1 MTSSIDLAGRI
12 ALVTGAAR
20 GLGLNIAGELARAGM
35 SIAGMDTRKDQLCD
49 ALADLQGRHGVATL
63 ALHADVSSE
72 ANVIDAVGRTVETFG
87 RIHAL
92 VNNAGVRMV
101 APVWET
107 DTETWDKMMAV
118 NLTGE
123 FLCTREVLRQSML
136 ERDEGRL
143 IFISS
148 IAGRRGT
155 RNSCAYS
162 AGKWGVLGLA
172 HSVAQ
177 DLKDTSIRVTTITP
191 GRIETPMA
199 HESEQWDPER
209 GWLDPDAVARAV
221 AFCLRQDPDTIIPE
235 FHLHHQAEL

>member
-1 MTSSIDLAGRI
+1 MMIDLSGRVG
-12 ALVTGAAR
+12 LVTGAAR
-20 GLGLNIAGELARAGM
+20 GLGLHIASALADAGM
-35 SIAGMDTRKDQLCD
+35 SIAGLDTRKDDLSA
-49 ALADLQGRHGVATL
+49 ALTDLRQRRGVATL
-63 ALHADVSSE
+63 ALEADVSSE
-72 ANVIDAVGRTVETFG
+72 PDVIGAVERTVETFG

-92 VNNAGVRMV
+92 VNNAGIRLV

-107 DTETWDKMMAV
+107 GTETWDKIMAV
-118 NLTGE
+118 NLRGE

-136 ERDEGRL
+136 EHGDGRL

-162 AGKWGVLGLA
+162 AAKWGILGLA
-172 HSVAQ
+172 HSTAQ

-191 GRIETPMA
+191 GRTETPMA
-199 HESEQWDPER
+199 HESEQWDPAR

-221 AFCLRQDPDTIIPE
+221 AYCLRQDPATVIPE
-235 FHLHHQAEL
+235 FHLHHEAEL

>member
-1 MTSSIDLAGRI
+1 MVDLNGRT

-20 GLGLNIAGELARAGM
+20 GLGLNIAAELARGGM
-35 SIAGMDTRKDQLCD
+35 NIAGMDTRKDQLGD
-49 ALADLQGRHGVATL
+49 ALADLQRRHGVDTL

-72 ANVIDAVGRTVETFG
+72 ADVIGAVGKTVATFG

-92 VNNAGVRMV
+92 VNNAGIRMV

-107 DTETWDKMMAV
+107 DTETWDRMMAV
-118 NLTGE
+118 NLRGE
-123 FLCTREVLRQSML
+123 FLCAREVLRQSML
-136 ERDEGRL
+136 EQGDGRL

-148 IAGRRGT
+148 ITGRRGT
-155 RNSCAYS
+155 RNNCAYS
-162 AGKWGVLGLA
+162 AAKWGILGLA

-177 DLKDTSIRVTTITP
+177 DLKETSIRATTITP
-191 GRIETPMA
+191 GRTETPMA

-221 AFCLRQDPDTIIPE
+221 AFCLRQDPATVIPE

>member
-1 MTSSIDLAGRI
+1 MMIDLSGRVG
-12 ALVTGAAR
+12 LVTGAAR
-20 GLGLNIAGELARAGM
+20 GLGLHIASALADAGM
-35 SIAGMDTRKDQLCD
+35 SIAGLDTRKDELSA
-49 ALADLQGRHGVATL
+49 ALTDLRQRHGVATL
-63 ALHADVSSE
+63 ALEADVSSE
-72 ANVIDAVGRTVETFG
+72 PDVIGAVERTVETFG

-92 VNNAGVRMV
+92 VNNAGIRLV

-107 DTETWDKMMAV
+107 GTETWDKIMAV
-118 NLTGE
+118 NLRGE

-136 ERDEGRL
+136 EHDDGRL

-162 AGKWGVLGLA
+162 AAKWGILGLA

-177 DLKDTSIRVTTITP
+177 DLKETSIRVTVITP
-191 GRIETPMA
+191 GRTETPMA
-199 HESEQWDPER
+199 HESEQWDPAR

-221 AFCLRQDPDTIIPE
+221 AYCLRQDPATVIPE
-235 FHLHHQAEL
+235 FHLHHEAEL

>member
-1 MTSSIDLAGRI
+1 MMIDLSGRVG
-12 ALVTGAAR
+12 LVTGAAR
-20 GLGLNIAGELARAGM
+20 GLGLHIASALADAGM
-35 SIAGMDTRKDQLCD
+35 SIAGLDTRKDELSA
-49 ALADLQGRHGVATL
+49 ALTDLRQRHGVATL
-63 ALHADVSSE
+63 ALEADVSSE
-72 ANVIDAVGRTVETFG
+72 PDVIGAVERTVETFG

-92 VNNAGVRMV
+92 VNNAGIRLV

-107 DTETWDKMMAV
+107 GTETWDKIMAV
-118 NLTGE
+118 NLRGE

-136 ERDEGRL
+136 EHDDGRL

-162 AGKWGVLGLA
+162 AAKWGILGLA
-172 HSVAQ
+172 HSTAQ

-191 GRIETPMA
+191 GRTETPMA
-199 HESEQWDPER
+199 HESEQWDPAR

-221 AFCLRQDPDTIIPE
+221 AYCLRQDPATVIPE
-235 FHLHHQAEL
+235 FHLHHEAEL

>member
-1 MTSSIDLAGRI
+1 MVDLTGRI

-20 GLGLNIAGELARAGM
+20 GLGLNIAAELARGGM
-35 SIAGMDTRKDQLCD
+35 NIAGMDTRKEQLDD
-49 ALADLQGRHGVATL
+49 ALAGLQRRHGVDTL
-63 ALHADVSSE
+63 TLHADVSSE
-72 ANVIDAVGRTVETFG
+72 ADVVGAVGKTVETFG

-92 VNNAGVRMV
+92 VNNAGIRLV

-107 DTETWDKMMAV
+107 GTELWDRTMAV
-118 NLTGE
+118 NLRGE
-123 FLCTREVLRQSML
+123 FLCTREALRQSML
-136 ERDEGRL
+136 EQDDGRL

-148 IAGRRGT
+148 IAGRRGI

-162 AGKWGVLGLA
+162 AAKWGILGLA

-177 DLKDTSIRVTTITP
+177 DLKETSIRVTAITP
-191 GRIETPMA
+191 GRTETPMA

-221 AFCLRQDPDTIIPE
+221 AFCLRQDPDTVIPE

>member
-1 MTSSIDLAGRI
+1 MMIDLSGRVG
-12 ALVTGAAR
+12 LVTGAAR
-20 GLGLNIAGELARAGM
+20 GLGLHIASALADAGM
-35 SIAGMDTRKDQLCD
+35 SIAGLDTRKDELSA
-49 ALADLQGRHGVATL
+49 ALTDLRQRHGVATL
-63 ALHADVSSE
+63 ALEADVSSE
-72 ANVIDAVGRTVETFG
+72 PDVIGAVERTVETFG

-92 VNNAGVRMV
+92 VNNAGIRLV

-107 DTETWDKMMAV
+107 GTETWDKIMAV
-118 NLTGE
+118 NLRGE

-136 ERDEGRL
+136 EHGDGRL

-162 AGKWGVLGLA
+162 AAKWGILGLA
-172 HSVAQ
+172 HSTAQ

-191 GRIETPMA
+191 GRTETPMA
-199 HESEQWDPER
+199 HESEQWDPAR

-221 AFCLRQDPDTIIPE
+221 AYCLRQDPATVIPE
-235 FHLHHQAEL
+235 FHLHHEAEL

>member
-1 MTSSIDLAGRI
+1 MIDLSGRVG
-12 ALVTGAAR
+12 LVTGAAR
-20 GLGLNIAGELARAGM
+20 GLGLHIASALADAGM
-35 SIAGMDTRKDQLCD
+35 SIAGLDTRKDELSA
-49 ALADLQGRHGVATL
+49 ALTDLRQRHGVATL
-63 ALHADVSSE
+63 ALEADVSSE
-72 ANVIDAVGRTVETFG
+72 PDVIGAVERTVETFG

-92 VNNAGVRMV
+92 VNNAGIRLV

-107 DTETWDKMMAV
+107 GTETWDKIMAV
-118 NLTGE
+118 NLRGE

-136 ERDEGRL
+136 EHDDGRL

-162 AGKWGVLGLA
+162 AAKWGILGLA
-172 HSVAQ
+172 HSTAQ

-191 GRIETPMA
+191 GRTETPMA
-199 HESEQWDPER
+199 HESEQWDPAR

-221 AFCLRQDPDTIIPE
+221 AYCLRQDPATVIPE
-235 FHLHHQAEL
+235 FHLHHEAEL

>member
-1 MTSSIDLAGRI
+1 MTELSGRI

-20 GLGLNIAGELARAGM
+20 GLGLNIAAELAQGGM
-35 SIAGMDTRKDQLCD
+35 NIAGMDTRKDQLGD
-49 ALADLQGRHGVATL
+49 ALAELQSRHGVATL

-72 ANVIDAVGRTVETFG
+72 ADVIGAVEQTVETFG
-87 RIHAL
+87 RIDAL
-92 VNNAGVRMV
+92 VNNAGIRMV
-101 APVWET
+101 APAWET
-107 DTETWDKMMAV
+107 GTELWDRTMAV
-118 NLTGE
+118 NLRGE
-123 FLCTREVLRQSML
+123 FLCTREALRQSML

-162 AGKWGVLGLA
+162 AAKWGILGLA

-177 DLKDTSIRVTTITP
+177 DLKETSIRVTVITP
-191 GRIETPMA
+191 GRTETPMA
-199 HESEQWDPER
+199 HESEQWDPAR

-221 AFCLRQDPDTIIPE
+221 AYCLRQDPATVIPE
-235 FHLHHQAEL
+235 FHLHHEAEL